1 MQIKEL
7 YIEYKGLLFTLAYQ
21 LTGSASDAEDAVQ
34 DVFLKVHDIDLQRL
48 AEPKAY
54 LCKMVT
60 NRCLDV
66 LKSARKR
73 REQYFGPWLPEPIPT
88 SGDELFESVLR
99 GELLSYAMLVL
110 LERLSPVERTVFV
123 LREALG
129 FEYADIA
136 VVIGK
141 SEANCRKLISR
152 ARGKLGIEDRQDVCP
167 EAIKEEWIGRFL
179 AALQKGDMD
188 AVISML
194 AEDAVVISDG
204 GGKAL
209 AAVNPIRSRELVARF
224 LLGLIRKLEPS
235 KEADGATDAEKREGA
250 KGTKDA
256 GKLERA
262 VELGEALQ
270 LELLEINGQ
279 TGLVSRSGG
288 SNIIDTAAL
297 IHIEGNSISSIYFIR
312 NPEKLEYLQNY
323 S

>member
-1 MQIKEL
+1 
-7 YIEYKGLLFTLAYQ
+7 
-21 LTGSASDAEDAVQ
+21 
-34 DVFLKVHDIDLQRL
+34 
-48 AEPKAY
+48 
-54 LCKMVT
+54 
-60 NRCLDV
+60 
-66 LKSARKR
+66 
-73 REQYFGPWLPEPIPT
+73 
-88 SGDELFESVLR
+88 
-99 GELLSYAMLVL
+99 
-110 LERLSPVERTVFV
+110 V

-136 VVIGK
+136 EVIGK

-152 ARGKLGIEDRQDVCP
+152 ARGKLGIEDRQDVRH
-167 EAIKEEWIGRFL
+167 EAIKEEWVGRFL

-250 KGTKDA
+250 EGTKDA

-279 TGLVSRSGG
+279 TGLVSRSGH
-288 SNIIDTAAL
+288 SNT
-297 IHIEGNSISSIYFIR
+297 SIQQRLFI
-312 NPEKLEYLQNY
+312 
-323 S
+323 SMVT

>member
-1 MQIKEL
+1 M
-7 YIEYKGLLFTLAYQ
+7 
-21 LTGSASDAEDAVQ
+21 
-34 DVFLKVHDIDLQRL
+34 
-48 AEPKAY
+48 
-54 LCKMVT
+54 
-60 NRCLDV
+60 
-66 LKSARKR
+66 
-73 REQYFGPWLPEPIPT
+73 
-88 SGDELFESVLR
+88 
-99 GELLSYAMLVL
+99 
-110 LERLSPVERTVFV
+110 

-136 VVIGK
+136 EVIGK

-152 ARGKLGIEDRQDVCP
+152 ARGKLGIEDRQDVRH
-167 EAIKEEWIGRFL
+167 EAIKEEWVGRFL

-250 KGTKDA
+250 EGTKDA

-279 TGLVSRSGG
+279 TGLVARSGH

-297 IHIEGNSISSIYFIR
+297 IHIDGNSISSIYFIR